1 MLSRT
6 YIVLGLL
13 FAAGQFGAACII
25 DGAPSAILSVTTA
38 ATFGLLLDAV
48 SHPGDEGDTEPSVEE
63 LAPLTVPDCVVIQM
77 PSHGDLQLG
86 YPQ

>member
-25 DGAPSAILSVTTA
+25 DGAPSAILSVSTA

-48 SHPGDEGDTEPSVEE
+48 SQSDDDTELSVEE

-77 PSHGDLQLG
+77 PSRSDFQLG